1 MHFLIRYPKT
11 IQAGSRSDAIVE
23 NVDYGPTML
32 DFAGIKTPAVMQGRS
47 FRTICETGR
56 EPQDWKQEAY
66 YRYWMHMA
74 HHDNPA
80 HVGIRTKQFKL
91 IFYYGCNYKG
101 QNRTPPGWEL
111 YDVKKDPREVVNLYD
126 DPNHADVVVQLKDRL
141 AKLRRRIGDTGEDY
155 PEVEAIIQEF
165 WNDDAADRAR
175 AAEISRAYLRSKEK
189 GGRR

>member
-1 MHFLIRYPKT
+1 M
-11 IQAGSRSDAIVE
+11 
-23 NVDYGPTML
+23 
-32 DFAGIKTPAVMQGRS
+32 
-47 FRTICETGR
+47 
-56 EPQDWKQEAY
+56 
-66 YRYWMHMA
+66 
-74 HHDNPA
+74 
-80 HVGIRTKQFKL
+80 
-91 IFYYGCNYKG
+91 
-101 QNRTPPGWEL
+101 
-111 YDVKKDPREVVNLYD
+111 KKDPREVVNLYD